1 MISTLRL
8 NPLPYFNV
16 FRLRWIRQPENVFAI
31 NHAPK
36 GSLKKRNKPFSG
48 CLCTHLILCQR
59 RRFVAYHEQGRGCL
73 YWVCEADFVSESR
86 LCKVQTAARLNTL
99 RGLATQQRLFYVYGA
114 KSAATPNIKYKQPRS
129 PCTPRGDGFRLP
141 TLAPAFRQ
149 PETPAL

>member
-1 MISTLRL
+1 MHYSALAVLDSQKLAALVLASQKLVIL
-8 NPLPYFNV
+8 V
-16 FRLRWIRQPENVFAI
+16 FRLP
-31 NHAPK
+31 
-36 GSLKKRNKPFSG
+36 LSG
-48 CLCTHLILCQR
+48 AVICQR

-149 PETPAL
+149 PETLAL